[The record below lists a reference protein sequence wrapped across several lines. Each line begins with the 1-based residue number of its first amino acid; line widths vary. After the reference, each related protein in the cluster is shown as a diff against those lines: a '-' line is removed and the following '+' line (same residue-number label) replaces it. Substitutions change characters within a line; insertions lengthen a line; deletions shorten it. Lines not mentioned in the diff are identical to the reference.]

1 MKYYVVTLLS
11 VLAVGC
17 GGSSDSGVDKKPEK
31 EQEVVV
37 SDCIVENDTIS
48 LASGGICNLTDID
61 AGTYSTSSGEV
72 SCDNGVLTYGSGT
85 FSSANAGITF
95 NGLTFMCAVN

>member
-11 VLAVGC
+11 VLTIGC
-17 GGSSDSGVDKKPEK
+17 GGSSDSGVDEISEK
-31 EQEVVV
+31 EQEV

-48 LASGGICNLTDID
+48 LTSGGICNIKDSD
-61 AGTYSTSSGEV
+61 AVTYSISSGEV

-85 FSSANAGITF
+85 FTSANAGITF